1 MNVVAEKSS
10 TGLDVN
16 IAGLLTYAAGFI
28 TGIVFLV
35 IEKDSKFV
43 RFHAMQSV
51 FTFLGL
57 FVINLVV
64 GLVIGNIP
72 FIGLMVLFL
81 SPLLLVL
88 GLVLWVI
95 LMFKA
100 YQGEWFKLP
109 IVGDLAMKQV
119 GGVM

>member
-1 MNVVAEKSS
+1 MNVVLDKSS
-10 TGLDVN
+10 TGLDANV
-16 IAGLLTYAAGFI
+16 AGLLTYVAGFI

-51 FTFLGL
+51 MTFVGLFIINICFMIVGFMPIIGWMVSLLSLFLFPLGL
-57 FVINLVV
+57 ILWIV
-64 GLVIGNIP
+64 
-72 FIGLMVLFL
+72 LML
-81 SPLLLVL
+81 
-88 GLVLWVI
+88 
-95 LMFKA
+95 KA

-119 GGVM
+119 SGV